1 MKIVRDVEGFVIER
15 LKAKFPGKSGSWIR
29 RALRRFESGS
39 VKQVGDGV
47 WVVSGDSRL
56 GDKYP
61 TYVVRFRDGR
71 YYCSCFELNWGLRRK
86 AEVCTHIA
94 AVILYREYSRLM
106 QPIYV
111 AVLTM
116 ECVGDYYLEVLD
128 KGVKVNKQVR
138 ALSSDLLKP
147 KYRVTYIIT
156 SEEPRTVRVRYAC
169 GDEVGEREIMLS
181 KTMKYVVELIREH

>member
-1 MKIVRDVEGFVIER
+1 MRVEKDIEELIIER
-15 LKAKFPGKSGSWIR
+15 LRAKFPGKSSSWIK

-39 VKQVGDGV
+39 VRQVSEGV
-47 WVVSGDSRL
+47 WVVNGDPKL

-71 YYCSCFELNWGLRRK
+71 YYCSCFETSWGLRRK

-106 QPIYV
+106 QPIYA

-116 ECVGDYYLEVLD
+116 ECDGDYHIEVLD
-128 KGVKVNKQVR
+128 KDVKVIKQVM
-138 ALSSDLLKP
+138 ALNTDLLKP
-147 KYRVTYIIT
+147 RYHVTYIIT
-156 SEEPRTVRVRYAC
+156 SEEPKTVKVRYAC
-169 GDEVGEREIMLS
+169 GDEVSEREVILS
-181 KTMKYVVELIREH
+181 KVMRFMVELLMR